1 MISFFV
7 PIKKIS
13 KRVKNKN
20 IQKIFN
26 FKLGLTEIKI
36 LQLKKFR
43 ELIKKNNLF
52 NKLGFEFII
61 SSDDKRVE
69 KDDCLEQLI
78 LHASKVCRGK
88 YILWTHVTSPLFNH
102 LSYLDFIRKFIGK
115 SKSYDSSFTAYKL
128 KSFIYN
134 HNTKKWISHDRK
146 KNKWPR
152 TQDLDKIYSINHSAF
167 ISKRLVYTKYKDR
180 IGKKPLPIAYDR
192 NSYENYDIDEKKDLI
207 FFKKK
212 LFTRI

>member
-1 MISFFV
+1 M
-7 PIKKIS
+7 
-13 KRVKNKN
+13 
-20 IQKIFN
+20 
-26 FKLGLTEIKI
+26 
-36 LQLKKFR
+36 
-43 ELIKKNNLF
+43 
-52 NKLGFEFII
+52 GFEFII

-69 KDDCLEQLI
+69 KFVKKFDWIKFDKRPKHLAKDDCLEQLI

-134 HNTKKWISHDRK
+134 QNTKKWISHDRK